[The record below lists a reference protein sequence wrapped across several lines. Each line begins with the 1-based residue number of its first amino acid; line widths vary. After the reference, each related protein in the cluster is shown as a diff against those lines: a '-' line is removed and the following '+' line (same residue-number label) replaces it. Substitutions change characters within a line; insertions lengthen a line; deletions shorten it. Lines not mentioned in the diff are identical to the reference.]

1 MPHAL
6 AHPDTPWEVFGFEAA
21 PLITPH
27 AERCCQAMSRGE
39 PIPEAP
45 VPPTGSSAELAKQR
59 DALGCT
65 PPRRNRTFDMNAEH
79 YWWLECTLAKLRPA
93 LSRLKPD
100 PALNEELLA
109 RRMREARTSCPPSNH
124 RDRYTLLPAAVGA
137 KDGTTHVYG
146 GPEALVRGGVVP
158 NPNFKVRR
166 RRKMK
171 HAPVPTTAL
180 SLIPACLAEPQVG
193 EYRPCQCAG
202 GACGRSRQVGAGDL
216 SSRRFCGPQACTSAI
231 LQRSTHTR
239 CPDPLSA

>member
-65 PPRRNRTFDMNAEH
+65 PPRRNRTFDRDAEH
-79 YWWLECTLAKLRPA
+79 YWWLECTLAKLQPA

-100 PALNEELLA
+100 PALNEELLT
-109 RRMREARTSCPPSNH
+109 RRMREARASCPPANH
-124 RDRYTLLPAAVGA
+124 RDRYTLLPSAVGA
-137 KDGTTHVYG
+137 KDGTMHVYG

-158 NPNFKVRR
+158 TPNAKVRR
-166 RRKMK
+166 RRNTGSN
-171 HAPVPTTAL
+171 HRIEPH
-180 SLIPACLAEPQVG
+180 PACLAEPQVG
-193 EYRPCQCAG
+193 EHRPCQCAG
-202 GACGRSRQVGAGDL
+202 GACGRSGQMGAGDL
-216 SSRRFCGPQACTSAI
+216 STRRFCGPQACTSTI
-231 LQRSTHTR
+231 LQRSTHTIALYF
-239 CPDPLSA
+239 PLSSA